1 MITPETHNNSTVLLD
16 ELTSIVRNFSMDDL
30 EKLEDVQLLEEIL
43 FLEKISPFLN
53 QFKEEMFSKE
63 FWRSKV
69 VKNYQTLFSN
79 TPKIPTKLTSQ
90 YSLLIDSDVLE
101 CFVILNKYL
110 VQDIDGIS
118 PSRIDNDLIMQ
129 SLRGVFFVSNSK
141 KLPVSIREAF
151 DKAFVKNEE
160 LHSYPDRVYYFVN
173 LLKENEVLIEYLTSV
188 NNLIGSVQSF
198 NFSISYSLNKKT
210 FYSLTDLRKFSD
222 DYCTPVGDVFFGFNV
237 NVKNNDPFMPN
248 ITDDLK
254 KLFNELQAGKT
265 SIEALLSVFKN
276 KLENWIVYL
285 NNALLLS
292 DDDIIKEL
300 KNQRIPV
307 DLVSDKQLEFSLT
320 YSIGRDL
327 LQFYYSQ
334 ETKEGRSRIKDS
346 ILKLF
351 DDFEKEIE

>member
-1 MITPETHNNSTVLLD
+1 M
-16 ELTSIVRNFSMDDL
+16 
-30 EKLEDVQLLEEIL
+30 
-43 FLEKISPFLN
+43 
-53 QFKEEMFSKE
+53 
-63 FWRSKV
+63 
-69 VKNYQTLFSN
+69 
-79 TPKIPTKLTSQ
+79 
-90 YSLLIDSDVLE
+90 
-101 CFVILNKYL
+101 
-110 VQDIDGIS
+110 
-118 PSRIDNDLIMQ
+118 
-129 SLRGVFFVSNSK
+129 
-141 KLPVSIREAF
+141 
-151 DKAFVKNEE
+151 
-160 LHSYPDRVYYFVN
+160 
-173 LLKENEVLIEYLTSV
+173 
-188 NNLIGSVQSF
+188 IGSVQSF

-254 KLFNELQAGKT
+254 KLFNELQTGKT
-265 SIEALLSVFKN
+265 STEALLSVFKN

-346 ILKLF
+346 ISKLF
-351 DDFEKEIE
+351 DEFEKEIE